1 MKMTSFYTREDANQE
16 WHVVDAQNQVLGRLA
31 TRVSSV
37 LRGKH
42 KPAYTP
48 NADVGDFVIVVN
60 ADKVRLTGKK
70 MTGKSYYRHTGYIGG
85 LKETT
90 AEKVLAS
97 KHPERL
103 IEWAVRGMLP
113 KSRLGDRLFTKLK
126 VYAGPDHPHQAQQ
139 PRPMAVNEKE
149 RA

>member
-1 MKMTSFYTREDANQE
+1 MKTTVFFTRDDANQD

-31 TRVSSV
+31 TRVASV

-42 KPAYTP
+42 KPTYTP
-48 NADVGDFVIVVN
+48 NADIGDFVIVVN
-60 ADKVRLTGKK
+60 ADKVKLTGNKV
-70 MTGKSYYRHTGYIGG
+70 TDKSYYRHSGYIGG

-90 AEKVLAS
+90 AGKVLAS
-97 KHPERL
+97 KHPER
-103 IEWAVRGMLP
+103 IVEWAVRGMLP

-126 VYAGPDHPHQAQQ
+126 VYAGPDHPHAAQQ
-139 PRPMAVNEKE
+139 PRPLAVNEKE

>member
-1 MKMTSFYTREDANQE
+1 MKTTCFFTKDDANQN

-31 TRVSSV
+31 TRVASI

-42 KPAYTP
+42 KPTYTP
-48 NADVGDFVIVVN
+48 NADIGDFVIVIN
-60 ADKVRLTGKK
+60 ADKVKLTGKK
-70 MTGKSYYRHTGYIGG
+70 MTDKSYYRHSGYIGG

-90 AEKVLAS
+90 PEKVLAS
-97 KHPERL
+97 KHPERI

-113 KSRLGDRLFTKLK
+113 KSRLGNRLFTKLK

-139 PRPMAVNEKE
+139 PRPLAVNEKE

>member
-1 MKMTSFYTREDANQE
+1 MKTTCFFTRDDANQN

-31 TRVSSV
+31 TRVASV

-42 KPAYTP
+42 KPTYTP
-48 NADVGDFVIVVN
+48 NADIGDFVIVIN
-60 ADKVRLTGKK
+60 ADKVKLTGKK
-70 MTGKSYYRHTGYIGG
+70 MTDKSYYRHSGYIGG

-90 AEKVLAS
+90 PEKVLAS
-97 KHPERL
+97 KHPERI

-126 VYAGPDHPHQAQQ
+126 IYAGPDHPHEAQQ
-139 PRPMAVNEKE
+139 PRPLIVNEKE

>member
-1 MKMTSFYTREDANQE
+1 MKTTEFYTREKSNQG
-16 WHVVDAQNQVLGRLA
+16 WYVVDARNQVLGRLA
-31 TRVSSV
+31 TRVASV

-42 KPAYTP
+42 KPVYTP
-48 NADVGDFVIVVN
+48 NADIGGFVIVIN

-70 MTGKSYYRHTGYIGG
+70 MTDKSYYRHSGYIGG

-90 AEKVLAS
+90 PGKVLAS
-97 KHPERL
+97 KHPQRV

-139 PRPMAVNEKE
+139 PRPLAVNEQE
-149 RA
+149 RT

>member
-1 MKMTSFYTREDANQE
+1 MKKTVFFTREAANQN

-31 TRVSSV
+31 TRVASV

-42 KPAYTP
+42 KSTYTP
-48 NADVGDFVIVVN
+48 NADIGDFVIVIN
-60 ADKVRLTGKK
+60 ADKVKLTGKK
-70 MTGKSYYRHTGYIGG
+70 MTDKLYYRHSGYIGG

-90 AEKVLAS
+90 PEKVIAS
-97 KHPERL
+97 NRPER
-103 IEWAVRGMLP
+103 IVEWAVRGMLP

-139 PRPMAVNEKE
+139 PRPLVVNGKE